1 MICRA
6 LFEYGV
12 LPAFLFA
19 LGRHVLARH
28 RALSG
33 APPPKSQR
41 EPSFTRAYLLGCA
54 AFPLACLA
62 LLSLA
67 ILPGRIP

>member
-12 LPAFLFA
+12 LPAFLVA
-19 LGRHVLARH
+19 LGHHILAKH

-33 APPPKSQR
+33 TTPPKR
-41 EPSFTRAYLLGCA
+41 EPGFLVAYLTGCA
-54 AFPLACLA
+54 AFPLFCLV

-67 ILPGRIP
+67 MLPGRIP